1 MARYKGNYKDLF
13 KDTAT
18 YTVDLK
24 ETKTV
29 KGQSNSTFKADM
41 DLTVTNGKLTMK
53 ADTLDE
59 TSTQWLEAVWN
70 WKKSE
75 VGWVTTKTYLGINI
89 NLYGAFFLTTV
100 NTHSIAGGIVSN
112 GKAKWRNVNLIQ
124 LLYGEVARQEIHK
137 CETLT
142 KVTKVFTG
150 LTLTQSVKSFWN
162 NTATRIL

>member
-29 KGQSNSTFKADM
+29 KGESNSNFQAGM
-41 DLTVTNGKLTMK
+41 GLTVNSGKLIIK

-59 TSTQWLEAVWN
+59 TLTQWSELDKN
-70 WKKSE
+70 WKKMDL
-75 VGWVTTKTYLGINI
+75 GWVTTQNYLGVNI
-89 NLYGAFFLTTV
+89 NLYGAFFLSTV
-100 NTHSIAGGIVSN
+100 NTHSIAGVIVSN

-124 LLYGEVARQEIHK
+124 LLYGEVAKQEVHECKTI
-137 CETLT
+137 T
-142 KVTKVFTG
+142 KATKVFTG
-150 LTLTQSVKSFWN
+150 LRLFKVTKSFWN
-162 NTATRIL
+162 NAATRIL